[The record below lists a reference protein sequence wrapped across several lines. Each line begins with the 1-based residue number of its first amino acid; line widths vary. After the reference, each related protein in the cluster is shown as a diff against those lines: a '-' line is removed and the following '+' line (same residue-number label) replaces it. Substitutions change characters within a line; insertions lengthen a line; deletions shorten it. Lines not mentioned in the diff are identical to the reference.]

1 MGAVPLTLPI
11 PCPDFEKHRS
21 TIAALFGS
29 GTLPALNRKPRENP
43 LAYTVRALE
52 EWARSYPSPLEI
64 QLEDAQG
71 VLKDHAEYFDH
82 QHTDEVVDAGDAD
95 LIVRVYGP
103 SSDVYSA
110 AAMLRAL
117 RPLHP
122 RLGGSLLHHI
132 GQVSGRGFGIL
143 TPSGAW
149 DLAEIHTF
157 YGSERDFWQSY
168 RHAAAA
174 ELKKSER
181 MLTRPELQAYISNN
195 GLLTPRAFKRAL
207 GLDLFD
213 AVQRPLSLEEIR
225 KLLMAEN
232 FPERQKRQIED
243 VLLLLADIE
252 NMGRL
257 LQELDGDES
266 GVLYRMHQ
274 ASYSRYA
281 TILDVTP
288 WEMMGKRWG
297 FIQEILND
305 HEHIRMQSDEEEGPN
320 FAMFLRPGDDSVS
333 RFQEAVDLLNSCLQA
348 VLYLTQK
355 IDNWER

>member
-1 MGAVPLTLPI
+1 
-11 PCPDFEKHRS
+11 
-21 TIAALFGS
+21 
-29 GTLPALNRKPRENP
+29 
-43 LAYTVRALE
+43 
-52 EWARSYPSPLEI
+52 
-64 QLEDAQG
+64 
-71 VLKDHAEYFDH
+71 
-82 QHTDEVVDAGDAD
+82 
-95 LIVRVYGP
+95 
-103 SSDVYSA
+103 
-110 AAMLRAL
+110 
-117 RPLHP
+117 
-122 RLGGSLLHHI
+122 
-132 GQVSGRGFGIL
+132 
-143 TPSGAW
+143 
-149 DLAEIHTF
+149 
-157 YGSERDFWQSY
+157 
-168 RHAAAA
+168 
-174 ELKKSER
+174 

-207 GLDLFD
+207 GLDVFD

-320 FAMFLRPGDDSVS
+320 FAMFLRPGDDSVP
-333 RFQEAVDLLNSCLQA
+333 RFQEAVDLLDSCLQA
-348 VLYLTQK
+348 VLYLTRK